1 MRCGN
6 EQISL
11 SFRCSV
17 LGRDKVDGARFPDQL
32 HKVDAGAALSQLG
45 VSRELLRGFD
55 LVETYWKMK

>member
-17 LGRDKVDGARFPDQL
+17 LGRDKVMEHGFLTNSIKWMPEQPSAN
-32 HKVDAGAALSQLG
+32 LG
-45 VSRELLRGFD
+45 FLESF
-55 LVETYWKMK
+55 